1 VDPVEYIHRH
11 QFKNAKNKFAKE
23 KMYIE
28 EDDIK
33 NPYYWVKSAPDKK
46 YAGRALESKVP
57 TKQAESSFSSA
68 KVSDARRADKVV
80 AREEVHAKEGP
91 CETKPSQVKSG
102 KVAPKTS
109 SATKASC

>member
-1 VDPVEYIHRH
+1 VDPVEYIRQH
-11 QFKNAKNKFAKE
+11 QSKNAKYQFAKE

-57 TKQAESSFSSA
+57 TKQAESLFSSA
-68 KVSDARRADKVV
+68 KVRDARRADKVV
-80 AREEVHAKEGP
+80 AREEVRAKEGP
-91 CETKPSQVKSG
+91 RETWPGQVKSG
-102 KVAPKTS
+102 KVALKTS